1 MTSATKRQ
9 LLLHVGSPKTGTS
22 AIQFSLYSAREYLR
36 SRGIL
41 YPEGLIQSAEDPKH
55 QSFFGAIQSAN
66 SAKLAAS
73 LVKLQSELTDS
84 LHTVVLSSEGFYHHM
99 HEFRKGSWRLIEE
112 LGRRYSVRVIVYLRP
127 QAPYLESIYRQYLK
141 NPRGIN
147 AEFGSSMTIQELM
160 AHPRIKQN
168 LDYYDSIRQWAAV
181 LGEDHILVRRYVSD
195 IVDDFLSLLRVPKTK
210 HFLEPKRNLSVTRDM
225 AELLRSINTSFDD
238 QRRAIII
245 ANMERAIE
253 KKTTRQD
260 ATFLSPAESRELM
273 ACYQECNCRVAR
285 QWLGEKELF
294 PDYRAPDCVA
304 WTPARID
311 LDGMLAMYGA

>member
-1 MTSATKRQ
+1 
-9 LLLHVGSPKTGTS
+9 
-22 AIQFSLYSAREYLR
+22 
-36 SRGIL
+36 
-41 YPEGLIQSAEDPKH
+41 
-55 QSFFGAIQSAN
+55 
-66 SAKLAAS
+66 
-73 LVKLQSELTDS
+73 
-84 LHTVVLSSEGFYHHM
+84 M